1 MIFWLPTAGLQWP
14 PFPFHK
20 ILLILT
26 LKEQTCLRLIP
37 KNNRKSNKSFCSDM
51 LCSHG
56 QLSSSQWAYPRQK
69 ISLYLFWR
77 CHTEQQMIFHLDP
90 CNLKSNAFSLSL
102 RPPFF
107 LEDYHWYLLALKC
120 PRFLAVSRNA
130 ESLSRR
136 ESTLLVGYMS
146 EDQNRQVLLFHL
158 GIPVFVLLTWNVL
171 MLQQLCYPWS
181 RHWPDKSRCQISD
194 GTCGLFGPS
203 VKRWVPSALLFCYGS
218 PPCLPGMNANINK
231 SSTH

>member
-1 MIFWLPTAGLQWP
+1 M
-14 PFPFHK
+14 
-20 ILLILT
+20 
-26 LKEQTCLRLIP
+26 KEQTCLRLIP

-51 LCSHG
+51 CSHG
-56 QLSSSQWAYPRQK
+56 QLSSSQWAYPFQK

-77 CHTEQQMIFHLDP
+77 CHTEQQIFHLDP
-90 CNLKSNAFSLSL
+90 CNLESNAFSLSP

-107 LEDYHWYLLALKC
+107 LEDYRWYLLALKC
-120 PRFLAVSRNA
+120 PKFLAMSRNS

-136 ESTLLVGYMS
+136 ESTLLVRYMS
-146 EDQNRQVLLFHL
+146 EDYNRQALLFHL
-158 GIPVFVLLTWNVL
+158 EIPVFVLLTWNVL
-171 MLQQLCYPWS
+171 KLQQLYGPWS
-181 RHWPDKSRCQISD
+181 RHWPDKFRCQISD

>member
-1 MIFWLPTAGLQWP
+1 M
-14 PFPFHK
+14 
-20 ILLILT
+20 
-26 LKEQTCLRLIP
+26 KEQTCLRLIP

-51 LCSHG
+51 CSHG
-56 QLSSSQWAYPRQK
+56 QLSSSQWVYPFQK

-90 CNLKSNAFSLSL
+90 CNLESNAFSLSP

-107 LEDYHWYLLALKC
+107 LEDYRWYLLALKC
-120 PRFLAVSRNA
+120 PKFLAMSRNS

-136 ESTLLVGYMS
+136 ESTLLVRYMS
-146 EDQNRQVLLFHL
+146 EDYNRQALLFHL
-158 GIPVFVLLTWNVL
+158 EIPVFVLLTWNVL
-171 MLQQLCYPWS
+171 KLQQLYGPWS

-203 VKRWVPSALLFCYGS
+203 VKRWVPSALLFC
-218 PPCLPGMNANINK
+218 
-231 SSTH
+231 

>member
-26 LKEQTCLRLIP
+26 MKEQTCLRLIP
-37 KNNRKSNKSFCSDM
+37 KNNRKSNKSFRSDM

-56 QLSSSQWAYPRQK
+56 QLSSSQWAYPLQK

-90 CNLKSNAFSLSL
+90 CNLELNAFSSSL

-107 LEDYHWYLLALKC
+107 LEDYCWYLPALKC
-120 PRFLAVSRNA
+120 PRFLAMSRNA

-136 ESTLLVGYMS
+136 ESTLLVV
-146 EDQNRQVLLFHL
+146 DCLVLCFSVWLSSL
-158 GIPVFVLLTWNVL
+158 SSWNE
-171 MLQQLCYPWS
+171 CK
-181 RHWPDKSRCQISD
+181 H
-194 GTCGLFGPS
+194 
-203 VKRWVPSALLFCYGS
+203 
-218 PPCLPGMNANINK
+218 
-231 SSTH
+231 